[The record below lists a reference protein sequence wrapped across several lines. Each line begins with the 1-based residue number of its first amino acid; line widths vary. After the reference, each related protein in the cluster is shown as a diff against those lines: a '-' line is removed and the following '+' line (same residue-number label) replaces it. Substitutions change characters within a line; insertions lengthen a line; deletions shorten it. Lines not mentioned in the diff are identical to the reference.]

1 MKLALVEDEKI
12 YADKVQEYLERY
24 QKESGYEILTD
35 WFRDGSEIVEDYDG
49 DYDIILMDIQMK
61 FMDGLST
68 AKKIREMDQE
78 VIIIF
83 ITNMTSYAIRGYEVD
98 AMDYIVK
105 PVEYFVFSSKLERAA
120 KRIRKKEKHYISISI
135 ENGVRKIDVAKL
147 YYIESHGHTLCY
159 HSGDGMWECR
169 GTLQQMEKLL
179 EPYGFFRN
187 SKSYLV
193 NIQYIDVIRENEC
206 IVQGKRIPVGRA
218 KKKELMQRMLDYMS
232 GGM

>member
-12 YADKVQEYLERY
+12 YADKLQEYLERY

-98 AMDYIVK
+98 AMD
-105 PVEYFVFSSKLERAA
+105 
-120 KRIRKKEKHYISISI
+120 
-135 ENGVRKIDVAKL
+135 
-147 YYIESHGHTLCY
+147 
-159 HSGDGMWECR
+159 
-169 GTLQQMEKLL
+169 
-179 EPYGFFRN
+179 
-187 SKSYLV
+187 
-193 NIQYIDVIRENEC
+193 
-206 IVQGKRIPVGRA
+206 
-218 KKKELMQRMLDYMS
+218 
-232 GGM
+232 